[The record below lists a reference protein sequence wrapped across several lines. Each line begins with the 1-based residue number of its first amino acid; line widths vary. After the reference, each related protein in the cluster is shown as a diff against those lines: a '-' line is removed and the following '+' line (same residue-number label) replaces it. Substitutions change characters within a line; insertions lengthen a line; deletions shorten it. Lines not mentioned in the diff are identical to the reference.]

1 MVGVY
6 LYYKNEMS
14 TSINELILSF
24 TGKQKEYLDKVVDSL
39 VRDTEIDYYWGYV
52 YYPYTDE
59 VYSFS
64 YTLPLSGSFM
74 NNVIDTFGLKQ
85 GEHKYVYEMYKG
97 KIHAKIRKY
106 YVDKNIYHSHYNIKG
121 DIHAKGSNYYD

>member
-52 YYPYTDE
+52 
-59 VYSFS
+59 
-64 YTLPLSGSFM
+64 
-74 NNVIDTFGLKQ
+74 
-85 GEHKYVYEMYKG
+85 
-97 KIHAKIRKY
+97 
-106 YVDKNIYHSHYNIKG
+106 
-121 DIHAKGSNYYD
+121 